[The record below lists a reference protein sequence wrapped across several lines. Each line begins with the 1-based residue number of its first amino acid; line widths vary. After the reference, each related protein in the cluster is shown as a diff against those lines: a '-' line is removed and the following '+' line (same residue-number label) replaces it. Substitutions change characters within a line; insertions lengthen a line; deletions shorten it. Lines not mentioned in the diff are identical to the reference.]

1 MFKLNDDLSIYLT
14 RGDMAA
20 FGVSAFGEDGG
31 KYKFKVGDV
40 VRFTVYGKNNADTVY
55 LQNDYPVTE
64 ETEEVQVYLT
74 KDDTRFGNV
83 ISKPTDYWY
92 EVELNPETVPQTIIG
107 YDENGPK
114 VLKLFPEADEKDVEA

>member
-1 MFKLNDDLSIYLT
+1 MFTLNDDLSIYLT

-20 FGVSAFGEDGG
+20 FGVSALDENGENH
-31 KYKFKVGDV
+31 KFQVGDV
-40 VRFTVYGKNNADTVY
+40 VRFTVYGKNSADTIY

-74 KDDTRFGNV
+74 KEDTRFGDV

-92 EVELNPETVPQTIIG
+92 EVELNPETVPQTILG

-114 VLKLFPEADEKDVEA
+114 VLKLFPEADGKEVEV